1 MIDARAPRLPPA
13 RLPPARLL
21 AIAGSIILFA
31 GMAIGAPP
39 PAVQQP
45 GTVRVRLITS
55 AGAITVALDARHAPK
70 TTANFLAYVDD
81 GRYQDTTIYRAA
93 RRKADP
99 RLGFIQG
106 GIGTDPRRMLPS
118 VPLEPT
124 SRTGL
129 HHLDGTISMA
139 HGVDPDSGHGNFTIQ
154 VGDNRSLDAKGSY
167 LGYAA
172 FGQVIS
178 GMDVV
183 KRILAMPTGGGRD
196 VMRGQMILQPVRLIR
211 IDRIDGTPHPTGRV
225 KPWLLALPK
234 PTD

>member
-1 MIDARAPRLPPA
+1 MRSHF
-13 RLPPARLL
+13 LL
-21 AIAGSIILFA
+21 SIAAAGMLAGSP
-31 GMAIGAPP
+31 AIGGSA
-39 PAVQQP
+39 ARSAA
-45 GTVRVRLITS
+45 GAAIRVRLITS
-55 AGAITVALDARHAPK
+55 AGPIIVALDPRHAPK

-81 GRYQDTTIYRAA
+81 GRYDSTTIYRAA

-99 RLGFIQG
+99 SLGFIQG

-124 SRTGL
+124 SKTGL

-139 HGVDPDSGHGNFTIQ
+139 HGIDPDSGHGNFTIQ

-178 GMDVV
+178 GMAVV
-183 KRILAMPTGGGRD
+183 KRILALPTGGGRD
-196 VMRGQMILQPVRLIR
+196 AMRGQMILQPVQLIR
-211 IDRIDGTPHPTGRV
+211 IERIDGTPHPTGRV
-225 KPWLLALPK
+225 KPWLLILPK
-234 PTD
+234 QSE